1 MKNVL
6 KIVLSFICCFVLYV
20 AITLIF
26 WDDVDIPRTLLSAL
40 IFDVLFHITSF
51 LTNKKK
57 QK

>member
-26 WDDVDIPRTLLSAL
+26 WDDVDMPRTLLSAL
-40 IFDVLFHITSF
+40 ICDVLFHIISF

>member
-6 KIVLSFICCFVLYV
+6 KIVLSFICFFVPYV

-40 IFDVLFHITSF
+40 ISYVLFHITTF
-51 LTNKKK
+51 LINKKK